1 MSMFIRSYSFQKILD
16 IPIIFTRKTNEFN
29 LISLLLENLNE
40 KIQKWL
46 TLLKKSKK
54 YNASYSKN
62 IKFII
67 SSYFLIISLQRFNR
81 LLNKKNNSILIVEE
95 YLDLRELFD
104 NNIDNQIIKY
114 KLKCTKNHKGK

>member
-46 TLLKKSKK
+46 TLLKKS
-54 YNASYSKN
+54 
-62 IKFII
+62 
-67 SSYFLIISLQRFNR
+67 
-81 LLNKKNNSILIVEE
+81 
-95 YLDLRELFD
+95 
-104 NNIDNQIIKY
+104 
-114 KLKCTKNHKGK
+114 